1 MPKPKLT
8 YKPTPTP
15 KPKPTAPTVLQLR
28 IDLEEV
34 DPAIW
39 RRLLVPSG
47 IHLAKLHDIIQV
59 AMGWTDSHL
68 HAFTIGAKRYGMHL
82 DDFAEGELD
91 EKKFTVLKAVGN
103 ERRFRYEY
111 DFGDDW
117 QHQVVVEDVI
127 KVPAELP
134 FAVCLEGERSCPPED
149 CGGPYGYANLLNAI
163 EDPGHEEHDEYIEWV
178 GNDFDPEEFDLA
190 TANVILQ
197 KLG

>member
-8 YKPTPTP
+8 YKPTP
-15 KPKPTAPTVLQLR
+15 KPKPTTPTVLQLR

-47 IHLAKLHDIIQV
+47 IRLAKLHDIFQV

-68 HAFTIGAKRYGMHL
+68 HAFTIGDRRYGMHI
-82 DDFAEGELD
+82 DDFLDNELD
-91 EKKFTVLKAVGN
+91 EKKFTVLKALGD

-117 QHQVVVEDVI
+117 QHHVLVEDII

-134 FAVCLEGERSCPPED
+134 FAVCLDGQRSCPPED

-178 GNDFDPEEFDLA
+178 GDDFDPEEFNLA
-190 TANVILQ
+190 TTNVILQ
-197 KLG
+197 HLG

>member
-8 YKPTPTP
+8 YKPTP

-28 IDLEEV
+28 INLEEV

-39 RRLLVPSG
+39 RRLLVPAG
-47 IHLAKLHDIIQV
+47 IRLDKLHDIIQV

-68 HAFTIGAKRYGMHL
+68 HAFTIGSKRYGMHL

-91 EKKFTVLKAVGN
+91 EKKFTVLKAVGS

-117 QHQVVVEDVI
+117 QHQVVVEEVI

-134 FAVCLEGERSCPPED
+134 FAVCLDGQRTCPPED

-178 GNDFDPEEFDLA
+178 GDDFEPEEFDLA
-190 TANVILQ
+190 TTNVILQ
-197 KLG
+197 HLG

>member
-1 MPKPKLT
+1 MRFAYRDGVRSAK
-8 YKPTPTP
+8 
-15 KPKPTAPTVLQLR
+15 AQTVLQLR

-47 IHLAKLHDIIQV
+47 IRLDKLHDIFQV

-68 HAFTIGAKRYGMHL
+68 HAFTIGEKRYGMHL

-91 EKKFTVLKAVGN
+91 EKKFTVLKAIGK

-117 QHQVVVEDVI
+117 QHHVLVEDTFTI
-127 KVPAELP
+127 PLELS
-134 FAVCLEGERSCPPED
+134 FAVCLGGERSCPPED
-149 CGGPYGYANLLNAI
+149 CGGSYGYAHLLEAI
-163 EDPGHEEHDEYIEWV
+163 SDPGHEEFDEYIEWV
-178 GNDFDPEEFDLA
+178 GKDFDPEEFSLA
-190 TANVILQ
+190 TTNAILQ
-197 KLG
+197 KLR

>member
-1 MPKPKLT
+1 MPKPQ
-8 YKPTPTP
+8 
-15 KPKPTAPTVLQLR
+15 APTVLQLR
-28 IDLEEV
+28 ITLEEV

-47 IHLAKLHDIIQV
+47 IRLDKLHDIIQV

-68 HAFTIGAKRYGMHL
+68 HGFTIGKQRYGMHL

-91 EKKFTVLKAVGN
+91 EKKFTVRAAVGD

-117 QHQVVVEDVI
+117 QHQVVVEEVI
-127 KVPAELP
+127 RVPAELP
-134 FAVCLEGERSCPPED
+134 FAVCLDGQRSCPPED
-149 CGGPYGYANLLNAI
+149 CGGPYGYANLLNAVS
-163 EDPGHEEHDEYIEWV
+163 DPEHEEYDEYIEWI
-178 GNDFDPEEFDLA
+178 GDDFDPEEFELA
-190 TANVILQ
+190 TTNVILQ